1 MLEIDFNEC
10 FKALTKLEDSQ
21 TPFPWQ
27 EKLFEEF
34 VQKRF
39 RSTCDIPSGLGK
51 TAVIAVWLLALA
63 HHASQGTHYD
73 FPRRLVYVVNR
84 RTVVDQS
91 TLEAENMREALE
103 KDDRLKGMK
112 DALLSLGALNWDN
125 PLAISTLRG
134 EMADN
139 GEWRDDPARPAVIVG
154 TVDMIG
160 SRLLFS
166 GYGRGFRTR
175 PLHAAFLGQ
184 DSLLVHDEA
193 HLEPAFQELIEAI
206 TKEQER
212 CKDFL
217 RMRVMAMTATARS
230 DGDADQPLFTDK
242 DREHVVV
249 DRRFNAKKRIGF
261 HPVDEKKIAG
271 EIANL
276 AIEYKDSGKA
286 ILIYTRKVKDVT
298 EIEKQ
303 LSKNVLQVQ
312 KLTGTLRGLERDELA
327 KNDSIFRRF
336 MPTSKNTSSTA
347 IPQPGT
353 VYLICTSAGEV
364 GVNISGDHL
373 VCDLTPFDSMAQRFG
388 RVNRFGNEDSR
399 IDIVFANSM
408 QETKPEEKKV
418 VPPQDNLSQDNSNG
432 EESKKDAK
440 NKAKKDSPFN
450 LACMKTLHLLQKLP
464 LYDDGRY
471 NASAAALSG
480 LPALERLAA
489 FTPSPIILPT
499 SDILFDS
506 WSLTSVRQ
514 VLPGRPAVAD
524 WLHGI
529 ADDEWEPPETH
540 VAWREEVSVI
550 SGDLLERYKPSD
562 LLERYPLKAHELL
575 RDRTDRVFENI
586 EKISLKCPNLNTW
599 LIQPNGGIKVITLK
613 SLVQRNRQKKPIE
626 NLANCTVLLPPEA
639 GGLAKG
645 FLQGDEEFD
654 HGIKYDVSDQLFDQK
669 GKNQLRCRL
678 WDDDKPLTD
687 MRLIPPIIDTLLNPE
702 EDEDAEQRSS
712 KRFWY
717 WYVKS
722 QSSDDDSSRTTSQ
735 KQDLSLHLESAETF
749 ACSIVAKLKLLDAEA
764 TAVVLAARWHD
775 LGKARRIWQK
785 SIGNLDYP
793 EKVLAKSGGKMNP
806 GDLGN
811 FRHEFGSLLDVVSL
825 HEFQELEP
833 RVKDLIMHLIAA
845 HHGRARP
852 HFPSEE
858 AFDHNYVDI
867 ESDKIDCEVPRRF
880 GRLQRKYGRWGL
892 AYLESLVRAADALA
906 SHSNDT
912 AKIIESAGI
921 SAMEG
926 Q

>member
-1 MLEIDFNEC
+1 MPEIDFNEC
-10 FKALTKLEDSQ
+10 FKALAGLQESE

-27 EKLFEEF
+27 EKLFQEF

-39 RSTCDIPSGLGK
+39 RSTCDIPTGLGK

-63 HHASQGTHYD
+63 HHASKGTHYD

-91 TLEAENMREALE
+91 TREAETMREALD
-103 KDDRLKGMK
+103 KDIRLKGVR
-112 DALLSLGALNWDN
+112 DALQSLGALKWDN

-139 GEWRDDPARPAVIVG
+139 GEWRNDPARPAVIVG

-166 GYGRGFRTR
+166 AYGRGFRSR

-184 DSLLVHDEA
+184 DTLLVHDEA
-193 HLEPAFQELIEAI
+193 HLEPAFQELIESIAE
-206 TKEQER
+206 EQTR

-230 DGDADQPLFTDK
+230 DEDADLPLFTDK

-249 DRRFNAKKRIGF
+249 ERRINAKKRISF
-261 HPVDEKKIAG
+261 HNVEEKKIAG

-276 AIEYKDSGKA
+276 AKRYDRSGKA
-286 ILIYTRKVKDVT
+286 ILIYARKVKDVI

-303 LSKNVLQVQ
+303 LSKNGLKVQ
-312 KLTGTLRGLERDELA
+312 KLTGTLRGMERDELA
-327 KNDSIFRRF
+327 NNDPVFKRF
-336 MPTSKNTSSTA
+336 MPTFRNPSLTA
-347 IPQPGT
+347 ESQPET
-353 VYLICTSAGEV
+353 VYLVCTSAGEV

-388 RVNRFGNEDSR
+388 RVNRFGNGDSV

-408 QETKPEEKKV
+408 QENKTNSE
-418 VPPQDNLSQDNSNG
+418 VPTLDTSGLGNSNS
-432 EESKKDAK
+432 EKSKKDQK
-440 NKAKKDSPFN
+440 TNKESPFV
-450 LACMKTLHLLQKLP
+450 LSCIKTLHLLQKLQK
-464 LYDDGRY
+464 YEDGRY
-471 NASAAALSG
+471 IASPASLNS

-489 FTPSPIILPT
+489 FTPQPKILPT

-514 VLPGRPAVAD
+514 TLPGRPAVDD

-529 ADDEWEPPETH
+529 ADAEWEPPETH

-550 SGDLLERYKPSD
+550 AGDLLEKYKPLD
-562 LLERYPLKAHELL
+562 LLESYPLKAHELL

-586 EKISLKCPNLNTW
+586 ENISGRCPDLNAW
-599 LIQPNGGIKVITLK
+599 LVRPDGGIEVIPLNQ
-613 SLVQRNRQKKPIE
+613 LVQRNRQKKPLE

-639 GGLAKG
+639 GGLSKG
-645 FLQGDEEFD
+645 FLQGDEEFSQS
-654 HGIKYDVSDQLFDQK
+654 IRYDVSDQLFDQE
-669 GKNQLRCRL
+669 GKIRLRCRL
-678 WDDDKPLTD
+678 WDDDKPHTD

-702 EDEDAEQRSS
+702 EEDDAETQSG
-712 KRFWY
+712 KRFWH
-717 WYVKS
+717 WYVIS
-722 QSSDDDSSRTTSQ
+722 QSAEDDGSRTARRE
-735 KQDLSLHLESAETF
+735 QDLNFHLESAEAF
-749 ACSIVAKLKLLDAEA
+749 ARSIVSRLKLMDAEA
-764 TAVVLAARWHD
+764 SAVTLAARWHD
-775 LGKARRIWQK
+775 IGKNRKIWQK
-785 SIGNLDYP
+785 AIGNFDYP
-793 EKVLAKSGGKMNP
+793 ERVLAKSGGKMHP
-806 GDLGN
+806 AELGN
-811 FRHEFGSLLDVVSL
+811 FRHEFGSLLDVSSI
-825 HEFQELEP
+825 HEFLELEQG
-833 RVKDLIMHLIAA
+833 VQELIMHLVAA

-858 AFDHNYVDI
+858 AFDHNHMDI
-867 ESDKIDCEVPRRF
+867 QSDEIACEVPLRF

-906 SHSNDT
+906 SQANDT
-912 AKIIESAGI
+912 TKIIKSAGI
-921 SAMEG
+921 SAMEE